1 MNSDV
6 GLAVDSPH
14 SPALAS
20 LVEWSADL
28 RAAAAEPQA
37 VTSSD
42 PGRSESKAAPASPQ
56 ATRFVLPERQPG
68 LAAPVADAM
77 AEGQHKT
84 RQPPLVRHRHRPVQR
99 RAPKRRQSPQHSLNS
114 KRPEPEPEPQPE
126 PEPEPEPEPNSDLC
140 RHLSTRRSPSGS
152 RQTSPP
158 ELPRDLA
165 GPKQPAADV
174 QPQLAFTSYHSAL
187 EVSAGASRVSMRRE
201 PATGGG
207 RTALCAAPSA
217 VMANG
222 VHFAEFTLHSF
233 LPDNLSPLM
242 LGVARH
248 TFDPRAQ
255 QSAARTSS
263 GWSYEATTGKLLH
276 DDRWYGWPGQVRAQP
291 GERIGLLL
299 DLTAG
304 SLTLYREGR
313 LQGVLVS
320 SGLAGLGP
328 LCWSAELWGGGQELE
343 VAQSEPPRS
352 IVEL

>member
-1 MNSDV
+1 MWETWPIL
-6 GLAVDSPH
+6 GK
-14 SPALAS
+14 
-20 LVEWSADL
+20 
-28 RAAAAEPQA
+28 
-37 VTSSD
+37 TC
-42 PGRSESKAAPASPQ
+42 GK
-56 ATRFVLPERQPG
+56 PG
-68 LAAPVADAM
+68 LFWKKLVGNWQGKPTPVSQ
-77 AEGQHKT
+77 ETLTQG
-84 RQPPLVRHRHRPVQR
+84 
-99 RAPKRRQSPQHSLNS
+99 N
-114 KRPEPEPEPQPE
+114 
-126 PEPEPEPEPNSDLC
+126 
-140 RHLSTRRSPSGS
+140 
-152 RQTSPP
+152 
-158 ELPRDLA
+158 
-165 GPKQPAADV
+165 
-174 QPQLAFTSYHSAL
+174 
-187 EVSAGASRVSMRRE
+187 
-201 PATGGG
+201 
-207 RTALCAAPSA
+207 
-217 VMANG
+217 

-299 DLTAG
+299 DLGAG